1 MRRSSYSWSYADSVN
16 GPSTARSQVCNFCQ
30 ILAVDKKHDI
40 PKTSK
45 KHKHSLVISR
55 HHVIPSNQVS
65 SVPLVFALHAGD
77 LEPSR
82 AKRWHEQEPA
92 LSLTKLRGRKA
103 TGPARPKHNQW
114 TNQTARPNLSKL
126 HLCSSG
132 LEMCGHITTTWQ
144 NLQ

>member
-1 MRRSSYSWSYADSVN
+1 MLTLSMGHQQQEAKSA
-16 GPSTARSQVCNFCQ
+16 TFARSW
-30 ILAVDKKHDI
+30 LLTKKHDI

-114 TNQTARPNLSKL
+114 TNQTARPNLTKL

-132 LEMCGHITTTWQ
+132 WEMCGHITTTWQ